1 MKRAGR
7 RPIFLA
13 GSMSLLSAC
22 GTSLFADLKTNPVI
36 EDRISDAA
44 GTLAT
49 TAERRLVLLPLDP
62 ANRGK
67 FCAEPSPDAA
77 ESIASTFRAALEAE
91 ASAKSEGV
99 DAAGKLKAEFAR
111 NLLTSVAA
119 HTRRTQGLQF
129 YRDGVFAYCQAR
141 MNGFMN
147 HDEYRVAMQFLR
159 QEAVKLID
167 AEIKTDNWGKLPT
180 VTVEAPNLPREE

>member
-1 MKRAGR
+1 MNRTTF
-7 RPIFLA
+7 PLVFLT

-22 GTSLFADLKTNPVI
+22 GTSLFAEPKTNPVI
-36 EDRISDAA
+36 EDRISNAA

-49 TAERRLVLLPLDP
+49 TAERRLVLMPLDD

-77 ESIASTFRAALEAE
+77 ESIASTFKTALEGE
-91 ASAKSEGV
+91 ATVKGEGQDV
-99 DAAGKLKAEFAR
+99 AAKLKAELVK

-119 HTRRTQGLQF
+119 LTRRTQGLQF

-141 MNGFMN
+141 MNGFMS

-159 QEAVKLID
+159 QEAVKLIE
-167 AEIKTDNWGKLPT
+167 AEIKTENWGKLPT
-180 VTVEAPNLPREE
+180 VTVEAPSPPQQK